1 MRARDRYDPHT
12 IADLVLM
19 LANDFAQTTPNTVS
33 HHGRTNR
40 SGRYKSGTEPI
51 ANRVWKHTKN
61 KKLSALSASALFYLI
76 ELFRLG

>member
-1 MRARDRYDPHT
+1 MRPGDRYDPHT

-19 LANDFAQTTPNTVS
+19 LANDFAQTTPNAIP

-40 SGRYKSGTEPI
+40 SGSYKASAEPI
-51 ANRVWKHTKN
+51 ADRVWKHAKN
-61 KKLSALSASALFYLI
+61 KKLSALSMSALFYLI

>member
-1 MRARDRYDPHT
+1 VRAGDRYDPHT

-19 LANDFAQTTPNTVS
+19 LANDFAQTTPNAIP
-33 HHGRTNR
+33 HNGRTNR
-40 SGRYKSGTEPI
+40 PRSCKSGAKSI
-51 ANRVWKHTKN
+51 ANRVWKHIKN